1 MGKAGSRGGGCQT
14 AVRGLTRPE
23 KRLHKAQQTAGQRE
37 EQMKK
42 SLNKETVTQLFK
54 AILTLKDMEECH
66 LFFEDICTI
75 NELNSLAQRFDVG
88 RRLLEGQ
95 TYQTIS
101 EATSASTATISRV
114 GRLLDDGKEGI
125 EMAAER
131 IREKARE
138 E

>member
-1 MGKAGSRGGGCQT
+1 
-14 AVRGLTRPE
+14 
-23 KRLHKAQQTAGQRE
+23 
-37 EQMKK
+37 MKK
-42 SLNKETVTQLFK
+42 SLNKETVTQLFQ

-114 GRLLDDGKEGI
+114 GRLLDDGREGI

-131 IREKARE
+131 IREKAQE

>member
-1 MGKAGSRGGGCQT
+1 
-14 AVRGLTRPE
+14 
-23 KRLHKAQQTAGQRE
+23 
-37 EQMKK
+37 MKK
-42 SLNKETVTQLFK
+42 SLNTETVEQLFS
-54 AILTLKDMEECH
+54 AILTLKNLDECH

-88 RRLLEGQ
+88 KRLIEGQ

-114 GRLLDDGKEGI
+114 GRLLDDGREGI

-131 IREKARE
+131 IKMKE
-138 E
+138 EN

>member
-1 MGKAGSRGGGCQT
+1 MILLSRAGPVPNPDKA
-14 AVRGLTRPE
+14 A
-23 KRLHKAQQTAGQRE
+23 KAQRTAGMEE

-42 SLNKETVTQLFK
+42 SLNTETVNQLFK
-54 AILTLKDMEECH
+54 AILTLRDMEECH

-131 IREKARE
+131 IREKAQE

>member
-1 MGKAGSRGGGCQT
+1 
-14 AVRGLTRPE
+14 
-23 KRLHKAQQTAGQRE
+23 
-37 EQMKK
+37 MKK

-75 NELNSLAQRFDVG
+75 NGLNALAQRFDVG

-131 IREKARE
+131 IREKAQE

>member
-1 MGKAGSRGGGCQT
+1 MILYSRAGPVPNLDKA
-14 AVRGLTRPE
+14 A
-23 KRLHKAQQTAGQRE
+23 KAQRTAGMEE

-42 SLNKETVTQLFK
+42 SLNTETVNQLFK
-54 AILTLKDMEECH
+54 AILTLRDMEECH

-88 RRLLEGQ
+88 KRLLDGQ

-131 IREKARE
+131 IREKAGE
-138 E
+138 D